1 MKILKLKRFVMND
14 QATYGV
20 MIDQDV
26 TPYPFC
32 VTLEL
37 PWKDNKPEVSCIPKG
52 EYRIVK
58 VKSPK
63 FGDVFQVM
71 DVPNRYHI
79 LIHKGNF
86 TTDVLGCILLGEYF
100 DQILNPKANQVV
112 TSVQSSGAAYNEFFN
127 KIMFQQTEGTLV
139 IEEV

>member
-1 MKILKLKRFVMND
+1 MKILKLKRMCMTDHGTF
-14 QATYGV
+14 GV

-52 EYRIVK
+52 EYRIQRVQ
-58 VKSPK
+58 SPK
-63 FGDVFQVM
+63 FGNVFQVM
-71 DVPNRYHI
+71 NVPNRFHI

-86 TTDVLGCILLGEYF
+86 TTDALGCILLGEYF
-100 DQILNPKANQVV
+100 NQGLNPKADKVF
-112 TSVQSSGAAYNEFFN
+112 TSVQSSGAAYNEFN
-127 KIMFQQTEGTLV
+127 KIMFGQEEGTLV
-139 IEEV
+139 IEEA

>member
-1 MKILKLKRFVMND
+1 MKILVLKRMSMTPD
-14 QATYGV
+14 GTYGV
-20 MIDQDV
+20 MLDEGKI
-26 TPYPFC
+26 PFC

-52 EYRIVK
+52 EYQIK
-58 VKSPK
+58 KIISPK
-63 FGDVFQVM
+63 YGNVFQVM
-71 DVPNRYHI
+71 NVPNRSNI

-100 DQILNPKANQVV
+100 EQILNPKADKVV
-112 TSVQSSGAAYNEFFN
+112 TSVLSSGAAYNEFFN
-127 KIMFQQTEGTLV
+127 KIMHQQNEGTLV

>member
-1 MKILKLKRFVMND
+1 MTDVGTF
-14 QATYGV
+14 GV
-20 MIDQDV
+20 MIDQDA

-52 EYRIVK
+52 EYRIKK
-58 VKSPK
+58 VVSPK
-63 FGDVFQVM
+63 YGSVFQVM
-71 DVPNRYHI
+71 NVPNRDHI

-100 DQILNPKANQVV
+100 EQILNPKADKVA
-112 TSVQSSGAAYNEFFN
+112 TSVQSSGAAYNEFFS
-127 KIMFQQTEGTLV
+127 KIMFGQDGGTLV